1 MRHHEKDKELALSLL
16 REALDETRGLDRRA
30 FVKKLGQVAAGSA
43 ILGSFMG
50 MAGSAGAQTRTLTTM
65 NWGGSFQEAM
75 VGAFISPFEKNNPA
89 IKVQYLTPYN
99 FAKLVAAHQAKAQE
113 VDTLTLASV
122 DMLRAQEAGM
132 FQPLDWSKIDK
143 TKLSEQQYTTL
154 PNTISSLTLS
164 DVMVFNKKKW
174 PSGNHPKSW
183 ADFWDVKKFPGPRA
197 LERQANKAIPI
208 ALMADGMDPKDPK
221 FYPLDVY
228 RAFKKLNE
236 IKPHIKKWFTQG
248 GEQQQ
253 MIENEEVDLLLM
265 WNGRAADSIL
275 KNKVSYEIVWNQAL
289 YTGILQ
295 GWAILTGAKNPDDAH
310 KLLDFVGRAEPQAAF
325 ARLIY
330 YGPANLKAY
339 DLLEPAFG
347 KLMPS
352 HPDNV
357 KVAHQYDYRW
367 LSTNLTEITRKFE
380 AWLTA

>member
-1 MRHHEKDKELALSLL
+1 MRNEDKAKDQALSLL

-43 ILGSFMG
+43 ILTSFMG
-50 MAGSAGAQTRTLTTM
+50 AANTAGAQTRTLTTM
-65 NWGGSFQEAM
+65 NWGGSFQDSM
-75 VGAFISPFEKNNPA
+75 ISAFIAPFEKNNPA

-99 FAKLVAAHQAKAQE
+99 FAKLVAAHQARAQE
-113 VDTLTLASV
+113 VDTLTLASI
-122 DMLRAQEAGM
+122 DMLRASEAGM
-132 FQPLDWSKIDK
+132 FAPLDWSKIDK
-143 TKLSEQQYTTL
+143 SKLSEQQYSTL
-154 PNTISSLTLS
+154 PNTVSSMTLS
-164 DVMVFNKKKW
+164 DVLVYNKKKW
-174 PSGNHPKSW
+174 PGADYPKSW

-197 LERQANKAIPI
+197 LERQANKALPI
-208 ALMADGMDPKDPK
+208 ALMADGMNPKDPK
-221 FYPLDVY
+221 FYPLDVD

-236 IKPHIKKWFTQG
+236 IKPHIKKWYTQG

-265 WNGRAADSIL
+265 WNGRAADTIL
-275 KNKVSYEIVWNQAL
+275 KNKVNYEIVWNQAL

-295 GWAILTGAKNPDDAH
+295 GWAILSGAKNPDDAH

-325 ARLIY
+325 AKLIY

-339 DLLEPAFG
+339 DLLDPAFG
-347 KLMPS
+347 RLMPS

-367 LSTNLTEITRKFE
+367 LSGNLTEITKKFE